1 MYDEWSDACTFLM
14 GRRAH
19 CRGRDTVHVNSDLG
33 ACFGDCSAEARV
45 RKRTKIHMKSASK
58 EYEEKL
64 MHAPESA
71 QAGGGDDN
79 SNTAARL
86 TAHALVHLREPVESA
101 LNAKKNESGPKRNG
115 SINTMGSNK
124 SSALE
129 KAAAIIGAEVAKE
142 ALVFDGYNR
151 RLERLGAVSRH
162 KQHSRRGGNYL
173 RESFSIELGRRNGVS
188 VTLVTLGE
196 FVEGVGHYARA
207 GDREEDLVALPG
219 VVDLGQ
225 LEELAAVVPAK
236 VEVDPLALTGN
247 LRREK

>member
-1 MYDEWSDACTFLM
+1 
-14 GRRAH
+14 
-19 CRGRDTVHVNSDLG
+19 
-33 ACFGDCSAEARV
+33 
-45 RKRTKIHMKSASK
+45 
-58 EYEEKL
+58 
-64 MHAPESA
+64 
-71 QAGGGDDN
+71 
-79 SNTAARL
+79 
-86 TAHALVHLREPVESA
+86 LRE
-101 LNAKKNESGPKRNG
+101 
-115 SINTMGSNK
+115 
-124 SSALE
+124 LE

-151 RLERLGAVSRH
+151 RLERL
-162 KQHSRRGGNYL
+162 
-173 RESFSIELGRRNGVS
+173 RESFGIELGRRDGVS